1 MLHDIHITTG
11 FAFVISF
18 LVVSLIGMT
27 LAFIYKMREAK
38 LAAKNLSEPAPQAGP
53 ERLYYPKGSWTPA
66 PTTPAP
72 APTQVIHTDSGIGGF
87 GTGMLTGAIL
97 GSSMGHNTTVIHDSY
112 PMDSGYCASSDGFSA
127 SWE

>member
-38 LAAKNLSEPAPQAGP
+38 LAAKNLSQSPIDPDNPFTITPTRYRQ
-53 ERLYYPKGSWTPA
+53 SQQPA
-66 PTTPAP
+66 PT
-72 APTQVIHTDSGIGGF
+72 PTQVIHTDSGMGGF

-112 PMDSGYCASSDGFSA
+112 PIDSGYCASSDGFSA
-127 SWE
+127 SWD